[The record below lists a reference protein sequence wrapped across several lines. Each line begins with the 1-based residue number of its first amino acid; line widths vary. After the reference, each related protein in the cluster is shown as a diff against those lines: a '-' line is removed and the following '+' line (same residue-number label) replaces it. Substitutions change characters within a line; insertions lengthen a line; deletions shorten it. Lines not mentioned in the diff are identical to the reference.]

1 MPTIVLAF
9 PSTRLTKSVRA
20 LHKNIKIQSTYRIL
34 EGVSMSGKKKGAL
47 AIKKEKKP
55 VLAVREPQP
64 SWIPVFNRLLDE
76 FGGYLWDPF
85 RGFEWPIEYEL
96 PTRIPYVDVIDSGN
110 EYVVKAELPGLKKE
124 NVQIEVGMNEV
135 SLTAK
140 SEVETQEKGKTYLH
154 RERAFS
160 MFRRRIGFGESIDT
174 EKVSANMAEGIL
186 EIKLPKLEPKPEK
199 KRKKIT
205 PQ

>member
-1 MPTIVLAF
+1 MA
-9 PSTRLTKSVRA
+9 
-20 LHKNIKIQSTYRIL
+20 
-34 EGVSMSGKKKGAL
+34 EKKKKAR

-55 VLAVREPQP
+55 VLAVKEPQP
-64 SWIPVFNRLLDE
+64 SWFPVVNRLLEE
-76 FGGYLWDPF
+76 FGGYMWDPF

-96 PTRIPYVDVIDSGN
+96 PTRIPYVDVIDSGT

-124 NVQIEVGMNEV
+124 NVQIEVGTNEV

-140 SEVETQEKGKTYLH
+140 SSVETEERGKTYLH

-174 EKVSANMAEGIL
+174 EKVSASMAEGIL
-186 EIKLPKLEPKPEK
+186 EIKLPKLEPKLEK

-205 PQ
+205 PK

>member
-1 MPTIVLAF
+1 
-9 PSTRLTKSVRA
+9 
-20 LHKNIKIQSTYRIL
+20 
-34 EGVSMSGKKKGAL
+34 MSEKKKAR

-64 SWIPVFNRLLDE
+64 SWFPVLNRLLEE
-76 FGGYLWDPF
+76 FGGYMWDPF

-96 PTRIPYVDVIDSGN
+96 PTRIPYVDVIDSGT

-124 NVQIEVGMNEV
+124 NVQIEVGTNEV
-135 SLTAK
+135 SLTAR
-140 SEVETQEKGKTYLH
+140 SEVETEARGKTYLH

-160 MFRRRIGFGESIDT
+160 TFRRRIGFGESIDT
-174 EKVSANMAEGIL
+174 EKVSASMAEGIL
-186 EIKLPKLEPKPEK
+186 EIKLPKLEPKPK
-199 KRKKIT
+199 KKLKKIT

>member
-1 MPTIVLAF
+1 
-9 PSTRLTKSVRA
+9 
-20 LHKNIKIQSTYRIL
+20 
-34 EGVSMSGKKKGAL
+34 MSKKKKAAL

-64 SWIPVFNRLLDE
+64 SWFPVVNRLIEE
-76 FGGYLWDPF
+76 FGGYMWDPF

-96 PTRIPYVDVIDSGN
+96 PTRIPYVDVVDSGT

-124 NVQIEVGMNEV
+124 NVQIEVGTNEV

-140 SEVETQEKGKTYLH
+140 SSVEKEEKGKTYLH

-160 MFRRRIGFGESIDT
+160 TFRRRIGFGESIDI
-174 EKVSANMAEGIL
+174 EKVSASMAEGIL
-186 EIKLPKLEPKPEK
+186 EIKLPKLEPKPK
-199 KRKKIT
+199 TKRKKIT

>member
-1 MPTIVLAF
+1 
-9 PSTRLTKSVRA
+9 
-20 LHKNIKIQSTYRIL
+20 
-34 EGVSMSGKKKGAL
+34 MSEKKKKAH

-64 SWIPVFNRLLDE
+64 SWVPVVNRLLEE
-76 FGGYLWDPF
+76 FGGYMWDPF
-85 RGFEWPIEYEL
+85 RGFEWPVEYEL
-96 PTRIPYVDVIDSGN
+96 PTRIPYVDVVDSGS

-124 NVQIEVGMNEV
+124 NVQIELWANEV
-135 SLTAK
+135 SITAK
-140 SEVETQEKGKTYLH
+140 SSVEKEEKGKTYLH

-160 MFRRRIGFGESIDT
+160 TFRRRIGFGESIDT

-199 KRKKIT
+199 KPKKIS

>member
-1 MPTIVLAF
+1 
-9 PSTRLTKSVRA
+9 
-20 LHKNIKIQSTYRIL
+20 
-34 EGVSMSGKKKGAL
+34 MSKKKKAAL

-64 SWIPVFNRLLDE
+64 SWFPVVNRLIEE
-76 FGGYLWDPF
+76 FGGYMWDPF

-96 PTRIPYVDVIDSGN
+96 PTRIPYVDVVDSGT

-124 NVQIEVGMNEV
+124 NVQIEVGTNEV

-140 SEVETQEKGKTYLH
+140 SEVETEDRGKTYLH

-160 MFRRRIGFGESIDT
+160 TFRRRIGFGESIDT
-174 EKVSANMAEGIL
+174 EKVSASMAEGIL
-186 EIKLPKLEPKPEK
+186 EIKLPKLEPKPK
-199 KRKKIT
+199 KKPKKIT

>member
-1 MPTIVLAF
+1 
-9 PSTRLTKSVRA
+9 
-20 LHKNIKIQSTYRIL
+20 
-34 EGVSMSGKKKGAL
+34 MSEKKKGAL
-47 AIKKEKKP
+47 AIKKAKKP
-55 VLAVREPQP
+55 VLAVRKPQP
-64 SWIPVFNRLLDE
+64 SVIRDFNTLLDTFRDE

-85 RGFEWPIEYEL
+85 RGFEWPVEYEL
-96 PTRIPYVDVIDSGN
+96 PMRIPYVDVIDAGN

-124 NVQIEVGMNEV
+124 NVQIEVGMNEL

-140 SEVETQEKGKTYLH
+140 SEVGQEEKGKTYLH

-160 MFRRRIGFGESIDT
+160 TFRRRIGFGESIDT
-174 EKVSANMAEGIL
+174 EKASANMAEGIL

-199 KRKKIT
+199 KSKKIT